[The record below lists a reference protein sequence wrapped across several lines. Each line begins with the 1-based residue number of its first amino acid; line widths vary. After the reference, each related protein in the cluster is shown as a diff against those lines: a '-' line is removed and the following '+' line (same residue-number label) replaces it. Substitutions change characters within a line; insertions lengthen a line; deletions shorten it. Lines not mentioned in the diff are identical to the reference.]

1 MIPMP
6 IPGMED
12 MLPFEDEM
20 GWIRE
25 KTDAR
30 IMWEIP
36 TSAAMTKSLHGKVVE
51 CIQKSDM
58 YSLNYPEAKVLF
70 GVETKED
77 VIKRIKEL
85 RIPCFFRVGKE
96 GSYMIADGE
105 EAFAKSIT
113 VGQVVDPTGCGN
125 CSTAAALYAW
135 CEGNSRYQTARMANI
150 SAAYN
155 LLQYGPYPEITETI
169 RCRARELLS
178 EEKTGSAIV

>member
-36 TSAAMTKSLHGKVVE
+36 TSAAMTKSRHGKVVE